1 MHTMAEMKFNTQ
13 SVESEAHYMKAT
25 GIVRRIDDLGRV
37 VIPKEIR
44 RTLRIREG
52 DPLEIFTDR
61 EGEVILKKYSPIS
74 ELGDFAKEY
83 AETLYETL
91 GTPVL
96 ISDRDEMIAAAG
108 LSKKDYLNRRLS
120 PDVEEIVGKRTI
132 ITEKHENSV
141 EWVPGVF
148 ETVKS
153 YCIAPIISSGDSI
166 GAVFI
171 ISKVHFIGEAEMKAI
186 ETAANFLAK
195 QMES

>member
-1 MHTMAEMKFNTQ
+1 
-13 SVESEAHYMKAT
+13 MKAT

-74 ELGDFAKEY
+74 ELGEFAVEY

-91 GTPVL
+91 GTPAL
-96 ISDRDEMIAAAG
+96 ISDRDEMLAVAG
-108 LSKKDYLNRRLS
+108 LSKKDYMNRQLS
-120 PDVEEIVGKRTI
+120 PVCEEILNDRTI
-132 ITEKHENSV
+132 VTEKMEKSV
-141 EWVPGVF
+141 EWIPGQI
-148 ETVKS
+148 EQVKS
-153 YCIAPIISSGDSI
+153 YCIVPIIANGDAI
-166 GAVFI
+166 GAVYLL
-171 ISKVHFIGEAEMKAI
+171 SKVHFIGDVEQKTA

-195 QMES
+195 QMEN